1 MITPQKTRNVK
12 VIRPYDVNYSFTD
25 GISVYRRAALE
36 ITDACPDYY
45 KQIILEAHQKGWI
58 VPVVQMPENEF
69 ILMGLS
75 N

>member
-1 MITPQKTRNVK
+1 MIKNKSLNVK

-36 ITDACPDYY
+36 ITDSCPDYY
-45 KQIILEAHQKGWI
+45 RQVIMDAYKNGWI
-58 VPVVQMPENEF
+58 MPIAQMPENEF